1 MQSVGIQLKDVDEN
15 VRGVWARVLGLDE
28 SVKMVK
34 EHMQMVIEGTGKE
47 SATDAKLA
55 IRQIASNVDEMNRRQ
70 LRENLRKWQ
79 SPSVPQHRMQTAE
92 WFCGGN
98 TFQEW
103 KATQWF
109 LTVDSRKTWLCKERS
124 MLRDNPKDHR
134 TSRLAQLRW
143 LIYNST
149 FGMSIKDPAA
159 IYSLHFLS
167 NFLLVLIPFVTYSPT
182 SRMGSTRRLCV
193 WCRHMVLPKFRDY

>member
-1 MQSVGIQLKDVDEN
+1 MILRRPLYYELYPAITCDKKWAACTLKILVG
-15 VRGVWARVLGLDE
+15 
-28 SVKMVK
+28 M
-34 EHMQMVIEGTGKE
+34 
-47 SATDAKLA
+47 
-55 IRQIASNVDEMNRRQ
+55 RQCSLQCGRQ